1 MDPSLPRLNCS
12 VHKNDPS
19 KFKEYYRD
27 AEEEITHEMPIPRG
41 ISVVNSEFV
50 DASHGANKV
59 TRISH
64 SGYALF
70 INRAPIK
77 WMRKRQ
83 QTLETSA
90 FSSDFIDLKQ
100 CIQDVE
106 QLRFK
111 LGMFGIPY
119 I

>member
-1 MDPSLPRLNCS
+1 MGEILHIFAFLDGKPRLTLYMDPSLPRLNCS

-64 SGYALF
+64 SGYVLS
-70 INRAPIK
+70 INKAPVK
-77 WMRKRQ
+77 WMSKRQ
-83 QTLETSA
+83 QT
-90 FSSDFIDLKQ
+90 
-100 CIQDVE
+100 VE
-106 QLRFK
+106 K
-111 LGMFGIPY
+111 LHSHWSL
-119 I
+119 